1 MNAPD
6 IRHFMFFPNSH
17 WIAEF
22 CHSGRIL
29 QMRKAI
35 KKIKVM
41 TSKGLITKRPDNYA
55 RMIVIPRHCFCKMTE
70 ITVCFLRIALCIGQ
84 CPCNKCQ
91 CQFILHINS
100 MLITLVKKIFAWR
113 IMGGSDIVAVC
124 FFKQCYILFNQLI
137 GQCTSISWTDFMAA
151 HTA

>member
-41 TSKGLITKRPDNYA
+41 TSKGFITKRPDNYA
-55 RMIVIPRHCFCKMTE
+55 
-70 ITVCFLRIALCIGQ
+70 VC
-84 CPCNKCQ
+84 
-91 CQFILHINS
+91 
-100 MLITLVKKIFAWR
+100 
-113 IMGGSDIVAVC
+113 
-124 FFKQCYILFNQLI
+124 
-137 GQCTSISWTDFMAA
+137 AA
-151 HTA
+151 MKSVQEMDVH